1 MPAKKTA
8 KRTTT
13 VKEKEPAITSR
24 IRKEITRLNKIF
36 AGKSEEEKE
45 FLSSMIKRAAFMKC
59 QLEDMEKDLNKNGFT
74 EMFTQSASAP
84 SYSRERPIARTYNSL
99 NKNYQTLMKQ
109 MSDFVDRSE
118 KPPEDDGFDDFLKQ
132 CRN

>member
-36 AGKSEEEKE
+36 AGKSDEEKE